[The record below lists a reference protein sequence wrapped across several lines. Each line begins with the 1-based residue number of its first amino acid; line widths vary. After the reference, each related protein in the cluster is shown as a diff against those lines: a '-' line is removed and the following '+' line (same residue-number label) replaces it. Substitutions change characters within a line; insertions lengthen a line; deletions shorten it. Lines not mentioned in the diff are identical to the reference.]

1 MPQPNLQVV
10 NCTDTQGLVLK
21 ATDLLL
27 SLLAESREFHQ
38 GSKSGFFPSL
48 ALSGGSTPKKVY
60 ERMGETALASLVEP
74 NVRFYFGDV
83 RMVPDD
89 HTDSNY
95 KMAHESL
102 LHRIP
107 KTQVF
112 PINVSVTAAEAAKEY
127 EDVLRKTLPVVEV
140 EGGIH
145 VPIFDLLLLGVGD
158 DGHTASL
165 FPGTAASLN
174 YHDICTTC
182 MPGPTVRPLVE
193 RVTLTPLTI
202 LQAKHIV
209 VLATG
214 KAKKWVI
221 QSILSETAEP
231 TAVASF
237 LRRASGKVYILVDEE
252 ALP

>member
-1 MPQPNLQVV
+1 MPASIEVV

-27 SLLAESREFHQ
+27 SLLAESRERHLAN
-38 GSKSGFFPSL
+38 KSGFFPSL

-60 ERMGETALASLVEP
+60 ERLGETALSNLVEP
-74 NVRFYFGDV
+74 KVGFYFGDV

-95 KMAHESL
+95 RMAHESL

-107 KTQVF
+107 PSQVF
-112 PINVSVTAAEAAKEY
+112 PINVTVTAAAAAKEY
-127 EDVLRKTLPVVEV
+127 EQVLQKNLPLVVEG
-140 EGGIH
+140 EKR
-145 VPIFDLLLLGVGD
+145 VPVFDLVLLGVGD

-165 FPGTAASLN
+165 FPGSAASMDYEN
-174 YHDICTTC
+174 ICATC

-202 LQAKHIV
+202 LHAKNIV

-214 KAKKWVI
+214 KTKKWVI

-231 TAVASF
+231 AAVASF
-237 LRRASGKVYILVDEE
+237 LRKASGKVFVLVDEE